1 MSQSSPITHL
11 ASARSTT
18 TPSASSCSNPT
29 PCRPWCASSGRQPTV
44 VDPSRFPRHRSRHC
58 AVVREGH
65 MRWPQSGRS
74 GDSSAD
80 RNRASSGLMPPSPP
94 GSAHTPPEH
103 TGWPGMRPRAAAGN
117 PPPRALNLS
126 REPLRGPLVPLR
138 PADATKRE
146 QELDIVVQ
154 FALIFMG
161 LEWKGHR
168 DPPVGTPSRGEC
180 IAQPEQA
187 ASLLRHSALHVGDLL
202 VAAIED
208 CGLDILD
215 KHDSRF
221 WSRCSGYI
229 AGFAR
234 NAISLMLQL

>member
-1 MSQSSPITHL
+1 
-11 ASARSTT
+11 
-18 TPSASSCSNPT
+18 
-29 PCRPWCASSGRQPTV
+29 
-44 VDPSRFPRHRSRHC
+44 
-58 AVVREGH
+58 

-94 GSAHTPPEH
+94 GRPTPHPNI
-103 TGWPGMRPRAAAGN
+103 RAGRDASTCSSRKS
-117 PPPRALNLS
+117 PPRALNLS

>member
-1 MSQSSPITHL
+1 MTQPRATYAQDLSPGRSLVETHRSARFAMQPLPGASMPTGGTVSQSSPITHL

-94 GSAHTPPEH
+94 GRPTPHPNIRAGRGCVHVQQPEI
-103 TGWPGMRPRAAAGN
+103 PSQSSEPLKRAVARAA
-117 PPPRALNLS
+117 
-126 REPLRGPLVPLR
+126 
-138 PADATKRE
+138 
-146 QELDIVVQ
+146 
-154 FALIFMG
+154 
-161 LEWKGHR
+161 
-168 DPPVGTPSRGEC
+168 C
-180 IAQPEQA
+180 A
-187 ASLLRHSALHVGDLL
+187 ASTS
-202 VAAIED
+202 
-208 CGLDILD
+208 
-215 KHDSRF
+215 
-221 WSRCSGYI
+221 
-229 AGFAR
+229 
-234 NAISLMLQL
+234 